1 LKVTNALQ
9 TWGGSE
15 AETIQEGEKQISR
28 YLQHRDRLVT
38 LEDFVTI
45 TKRTPGVDIGRVEA
59 LSAYN
64 PQLEQNEPGD
74 APGAITLMVVP
85 KYDLAQPDAPMPDRL
100 FIDAVC
106 DYLEPRRLVTTEVFV
121 RGPDYKSV
129 WIAVGINVVA
139 GMSVAQVRESVKK
152 ALLQYLSPL
161 PKEEDDSSSAQTQSS
176 SVRRSGWPLRKSVV
190 AVELLAEAN
199 RVDGVLSVN
208 SVLLAEGSGA
218 AVSEIKMSGLQLP
231 RVAGISVTSG
241 DPSDLDQLRGQGT
254 PTSTTTG
261 GTVAE
266 FVSVPII
273 PEECL

>member
-1 LKVTNALQ
+1 
-9 TWGGSE
+9 
-15 AETIQEGEKQISR
+15 
-28 YLQHRDRLVT
+28 
-38 LEDFVTI
+38 
-45 TKRTPGVDIGRVEA
+45 
-59 LSAYN
+59 
-64 PQLEQNEPGD
+64 
-74 APGAITLMVVP
+74 
-85 KYDLAQPDAPMPDRL
+85 
-100 FIDAVC
+100 
-106 DYLEPRRLVTTEVFV
+106 
-121 RGPDYKSV
+121 
-129 WIAVGINVVA
+129 
-139 GMSVAQVRESVKK
+139 
-152 ALLQYLSPL
+152 
-161 PKEEDDSSSAQTQSS
+161 
-176 SVRRSGWPLRKSVV
+176 
-190 AVELLAEAN
+190 VELLAEAN